1 MQRRETVLIR
11 TPSASAGSR
20 AGPVAYA
27 PGSDGPPVACAPG
40 SDGPLHDFRGSV
52 WQVRGLP
59 CLFNRQITKSP
70 NHQINPLP
78 DGRGSDAPPVAC
90 APGSDSRRR
99 GSVLVLVMTL
109 LGILFV
115 LGVAFLATMNFEAD
129 MIASQRQRDRSDNG
143 VAAAAIDVGSMLRDA
158 MMAAPGLPFGDTSVA
173 LSSTAYAEMPG
184 VQNASSPVEP
194 IRTAGP
200 DGIFFNGDDEFV
212 FNSYFDVK
220 ALRNKPFTGPSL
232 PPGFTIDSRNAN
244 NTEIPGYTLTFPGS
258 PTPVPINL
266 RRCTDG
272 PFKGQKCGV
281 SADCQI
287 NPTDPPYA
295 CEGPRVAD
303 ADGDGIVDSLLVAAA
318 DIGLS
323 GPQLTELAARVN
335 PASNPTGRVSIALR
349 VIPHGSMVNLND
361 SHPNLIENVLG
372 IPPGTLK
379 KPPDPNL
386 GNFFHGPTQLQTLYS
401 PLLEESLLRRRA
413 LLPPAAIPSS
423 TLHGNALDKTANTTR
438 FGDMAWYL
446 YPPKWP
452 GGAVAGNYETVFDH
466 RSTPISPTE
475 LSPAGDPNLNLTL
488 WSVRMEPFT
497 SQTATPGNTA
507 MPEYDRRHLVTTVS
521 QDDLLVRSA
530 MVSTPVGPKD
540 LRQAMI
546 AANQSAWDPNQCP
559 PVLPF
564 EYADYPP
571 FIKNETDPQLTT
583 SPYDKCECPT
593 DLYCRFDPRKGRLQ
607 VSLPW
612 IDDALAAAGAITD
625 PVLREESRQRVFH
638 TIHDAFFMLVRNA
651 AAPLKVEGMLCSTDA
666 DCPVR
671 DTVCRLSGAAPAPS
685 QQGYCV
691 HLGNANINNFTNP
704 NATGGPGCQTA
715 AQCAI
720 SGSMCNA
727 GVCEL
732 AAPAWRDKECAN
744 DADCNPP
751 GAPQGEQFCLF
762 TKPSPAPGVC
772 ADRWTKQRRSEALIA
787 RTAASL
793 TANMIDFADADN
805 VPTRVA
811 IRDFEFIA
819 KCKDGANQNRP
830 CASDADCPGGSC
842 RNLSGR
848 DIDINPTNKD
858 LENFGVYAYGLE
870 RQPYITEVATFSETG
885 AQIDARAIE
894 LFNPNPLGIPAS
906 DSATNEEYFIY
917 EVDPSGTLAS
927 AHIATLTGVL
937 AGTASASPGPFTSYY
952 SASNPGAATSILGA
966 PPKGTP
972 IELNGVNTLTFAN
985 GWTIYLVRRVVFDPG
1000 PPVVYVDVVID
1011 QFNVVG
1017 EYIAK
1022 SGITPPTP
1030 CGPAGIQCIFS
1041 LERLVTN
1048 IAPWIAP
1055 VPWTGDE
1062 KRNAATLGDWNNEP
1076 NGAIYPV
1083 EIQFANTGMFGP
1095 HIFSTSASA
1104 AFPTTGSLSL
1114 LIRYANRAITD
1125 FTPPPVGTTAGNVTN
1140 LAFTSALLVDPKA
1153 GTSAVDLDTT
1163 VEDTATMLVPA
1174 VPGGP
1179 PIVKDKVAIGRQNQI
1194 DNGRMP
1200 LFDVGAKGTN
1210 AATGY
1215 LAAHHLPPQLLKAW
1229 NPDPTVNDPSRSHS
1243 PLPGDLNALPWGQ
1256 LVFDYFT
1263 ALPLSNPGP
1272 YLVADP
1278 DMIGAPESQPRV
1290 DREGARVYGRINLN
1304 AAPWTVLSGL
1314 PFVPMNRIPVG
1325 FRDAVRAALG
1335 INPAGIPDADAA
1347 RIGDELA
1354 QAIVA
1359 YRELRPIGGTGD
1371 YSTGMPAITPT
1382 PPGPPIAYGRG
1393 WEFATPLAR
1402 RGTGF
1407 MSVGELAN
1415 VRHLGAATITT
1426 PPPVAPPKSYYRIDA
1441 GVINE
1446 DNTDNN
1452 AENFIDAAAV
1462 LIALGDWATVRS
1474 QVFTVYGL
1482 IRGEPAAAASN
1493 PVQDADSRAI
1503 RFQETIDRLPTFF
1516 GEPLPRRI
1524 GEPTVA
1530 KLTDVNND

>member
-1 MQRRETVLIR
+1 
-11 TPSASAGSR
+11 
-20 AGPVAYA
+20 
-27 PGSDGPPVACAPG
+27 
-40 SDGPLHDFRGSV
+40 
-52 WQVRGLP
+52 
-59 CLFNRQITKSP
+59 
-70 NHQINPLP
+70 
-78 DGRGSDAPPVAC
+78 
-90 APGSDSRRR
+90 
-99 GSVLVLVMTL
+99 VLVLVMTL

-349 VIPHGSMVNLND
+349 VIPHGGMVNLND

-372 IPPGTLK
+372 IPAGTLK

-423 TLHGNALDKTANTTR
+423 TLQGNALLDKIANPT
-438 FGDMAWYL
+438 GLADMAWYL

-452 GGAVAGNYETVFDH
+452 GGAVAGSYETVFDH
-466 RSTPISPTE
+466 RSAPFSPTE

-497 SQTATPGNTA
+497 SQAATPADPTK
-507 MPEYDRRHLVTTVS
+507 PEYDRRHLVTTVS

-607 VSLPW
+607 LSLPW

-651 AAPLKVEGMLCSTDA
+651 AAPLKVEGMHCTTDA

-671 DTVCRLSGAAPAPS
+671 DTVCYTGTPPALRKV
-685 QQGYCV
+685 CV
-691 HLGNANINNFTNP
+691 HAGNSAP
-704 NATGGPGCQTA
+704 NKDKLLATGCTNSLD
-715 AQCAI
+715 CAI
-720 SGSMCNA
+720 PSSTCNG

-732 AAPAWRDKECAN
+732 AAPAWRDKECVTDN
-744 DADCNPP
+744 DCNPP
-751 GAPQGEQFCLF
+751 GVALGEQYC
-762 TKPSPAPGVC
+762 PPPPASNPNALRFC

-805 VPTRVA
+805 VPTRVP

-819 KCKDGANQNRP
+819 KCKDGANQNSP
-830 CASDADCPGGSC
+830 CASDTDCPGGSC

-848 DIDINPTNKD
+848 EIDVNPSLVDKDNIN
-858 LENFGVYAYGLE
+858 VYAYGLE
-870 RQPYITEVATFSETG
+870 RQPYITEVATLADG
-885 AQIDARAIE
+885 AGLKPLVGWAVEI
-894 LFNPNPLGIPAS
+894 FNPYPLAIPAS
-906 DSATNEEYFIY
+906 DPTNNEEYFIY
-917 EVDPSGTLAS
+917 EADPARTYKFDPSNQSTWPNA
-927 AHIATLTGVL
+927 AALTGSLKGSPDWFTTYYFVKPGGDPAELLKPL
-937 AGTASASPGPFTSYY
+937 AVSSAILLQGANPFSF
-952 SASNPGAATSILGA
+952 
-966 PPKGTP
+966 K
-972 IELNGVNTLTFAN
+972 N
-985 GWTIYLVRRVVFDPG
+985 GWTLYLVRIVLFPGDSEPTYIVV
-1000 PPVVYVDVVID
+1000 D
-1011 QFNVVG
+1011 QFHVG
-1017 EYIAK
+1017 EPTDDIGQEGPAI
-1022 SGITPPTP
+1022 GTP
-1030 CGPAGIQCIFS
+1030 CGGGSPNPECRFALQRVVRDQS
-1041 LERLVTN
+1041 TM
-1048 IAPWIAP
+1048 
-1055 VPWTGDE
+1055 WTGVVPDVGE
-1062 KRNAATLGDWNNEP
+1062 IDDDKADLGTWNRRP
-1076 NGAIYPV
+1076 NNNLHPV
-1083 EIQFANTGMFGP
+1083 EIDFANTGMFGP
-1095 HIFSTSASA
+1095 HIFSTTTTA

-1125 FTPPPVGTTAGNVTN
+1125 FTPPPVGTTPGRVTE
-1140 LAFTSALLVDPKA
+1140 LAFNTSLIGIVMATAHTETAA
-1153 GTSAVDLDTT
+1153 GSGVYQSKSDAAIASA
-1163 VEDTATMLVPA
+1163 E
-1174 VPGGP
+1174 
-1179 PIVKDKVAIGRQNQI
+1179 QI

-1200 LFDVGAKGTN
+1200 LFDIGKDFGAPWGRL
-1210 AATGY
+1210 Y
-1215 LAAHHLPPQLLKAW
+1215 SDHLPPHLLKAW
-1229 NPDPTVNDPSRSHS
+1229 DPINSLISANATNTPN
-1243 PLPGDLNALPWGQ
+1243 PLPGDLNTLPWGQ

-1272 YLVADP
+1272 YLVNP
-1278 DMIGAPESQPRV
+1278 NLIGLPESQPRV

-1304 AAPWTVLSGL
+1304 AAPWTVLAGL
-1314 PFVPMNRIPVG
+1314 PFVPMNRIPTD
-1325 FRDAVRAALG
+1325 FREL
-1335 INPAGIPDADAA
+1335 IAGRLQIPTANYADAFPV
-1347 RIGDELA
+1347 GPELA

-1359 YRELRPIGGTGD
+1359 YRENREIVDPITGRTTGD
-1371 YSTGMPAITPT
+1371 FDIENALPPGTPPFERGWMSANPAI
-1382 PPGPPIAYGRG
+1382 
-1393 WEFATPLAR
+1393 R

-1415 VRHLGAATITT
+1415 VRHPRASMGAI
-1426 PPPVAPPKSYYRIDA
+1426 PPPPFSYRFDSDVID
-1441 GVINE
+1441 E
-1446 DNTDNN
+1446 DPNDNN
-1452 AENFIDAAAV
+1452 GENFIDAAAV